1 MYFIECSVTIE
12 HSIHTLPLH
21 YKPDKMSEPR
31 AVAQVDLDALRVQVE
46 GLNLEENI
54 LGSGAYGV
62 VYKVTVDGKKC
73 IAKKLHSILLH
84 YCQKFYPRGQDDSI
98 VKKVSQRVLRF
109 ISQLKHPNVVGF
121 VGVHYGR
128 DRNDISLIMERLHC
142 DLADFVKNN
151 PHTRLCDR
159 LHILYDVSEGLHY
172 LHSQTPPLIHR
183 DLTAPNVLLTE
194 DLTAKIGDLGVSR
207 YVDPSVA
214 TKLTTNPSNTY
225 YMPPE
230 CQEQD
235 PSYTTKLD
243 IFSFGNLIIHTVIG
257 DVPDVYRVPTN
268 DPKIAQYIHEG
279 KVELMRRNRAVHKQ
293 MGDTHCLY
301 SLVVRCLQDKPE
313 QRPSVGEVR
322 SSLRELCTRHP
333 RMVSE

>member
-1 MYFIECSVTIE
+1 
-12 HSIHTLPLH
+12 
-21 YKPDKMSEPR
+21 MSQPR
-31 AVAQVDLDALRVQVE
+31 AVAEVDLNALKVQVE

-62 VYKVTVDGKKC
+62 VYKVTVGGKKC
-73 IAKKLHSILLH
+73 IAKKLHNILTH
-84 YCQKFYPRGQDDSI
+84 YVRHYPRGQDDTI
-98 VKKVSQRVLRF
+98 IRKFHNECR
-109 ISQLKHPNVVGF
+109 IMSQLNHPNVVGF

-151 PHTRLCDR
+151 PRTRQCDR

-183 DLTAPNVLLTE
+183 DLTAPNILLTE

-207 YVDPSVA
+207 YVDPSA
-214 TKLTTNPSNTY
+214 AGKLTTTPGNLY

-230 CQEQD
+230 CR
-235 PSYTTKLD
+235 
-243 IFSFGNLIIHTVIG
+243 VACIG
-257 DVPDVYRVPTN
+257 DVPDVHDIPLN
-268 DPKIAQYIHEG
+268 DPKFIEYLQ
-279 KVELMRRNRAVHKQ
+279 KKKTELMRRDHAVHKK
-293 MGDTHCLY
+293 MGDTHCLFP
-301 SLVVRCLQDKPE
+301 LVVRCLHDIPE

-322 SSLRELCTRHP
+322 SSLRELCTRHH

>member
-1 MYFIECSVTIE
+1 
-12 HSIHTLPLH
+12 
-21 YKPDKMSEPR
+21 MSEPR
-31 AVAQVDLDALRVQVE
+31 AVAEVDLDALRVEVE

-73 IAKKLHSILLH
+73 IAKKLHNILIH
-84 YCQKFYPRGQDDSI
+84 AVRYYPRGQDDTI
-98 VKKVSQRVLRF
+98 ITKFHNECR
-109 ISQLKHPNVVGF
+109 IMSQLKHPNVVGF

-142 DLADFVKNN
+142 DLANFVKNN
-151 PHTRLCDR
+151 PRTRLCDR
-159 LHILYDVSEGLHY
+159 LHILYDVSEGLDY
-172 LHSQTPPLIHR
+172 LHSQSPPLIHR
-183 DLTAPNVLLTE
+183 DLTVPNVLLTE

-207 YVDPSVA
+207 YIDPSVA
-214 TKLTTNPSNTY
+214 GKLTTNPGNLY

-230 CQEQD
+230 CQEKN

-243 IFSFGNLIIHTVIG
+243 IFSFGNLIIHTIIG
-257 DVPDVYRVPTN
+257 NVPDVYRVPTN
-268 DPKIAQYIHEG
+268 DPKLAQYIHEG
-279 KVELMRRNRAVHKQ
+279 KVELMRRDHAVHKQ

-301 SLVVRCLQDKPE
+301 SLVVCCLHDEPE

-322 SSLRELCTRHP
+322 RSLRELCMRHP
-333 RMVSE
+333 RMVSECEYRFSKSWCEIVC

>member
-1 MYFIECSVTIE
+1 
-12 HSIHTLPLH
+12 
-21 YKPDKMSEPR
+21 MSEPR
-31 AVAQVDLDALRVQVE
+31 AIAEVDLDALKVQVE

-73 IAKKLHSILLH
+73 IAKKLHNILIH
-84 YCQKFYPRGQDDSI
+84 AVRHYPRGQDDTI
-98 VKKVSQRVLRF
+98 IRKF
-109 ISQLKHPNVVGF
+109 HTECCIMSQLKHSNVVGF

-159 LHILYDVSEGLHY
+159 LHILYDVSEGLDY
-172 LHSQTPPLIHR
+172 LHSQNPPLIHR

-207 YVDPSVA
+207 YIDPSA
-214 TKLTTNPSNTY
+214 AGKLTTTPGNLY

-230 CQEQD
+230 CRVAN

-243 IFSFGNLIIHTVIG
+243 IFSFGNLIIHTIIG
-257 DVPDVYRVPTN
+257 DVPDVHDIPLD
-268 DPKIAQYIHEG
+268 DPKLFEYVQN
-279 KVELMRRNRAVHKQ
+279 KKTELMRRTEAIHKK
-293 MGDTHCLY
+293 MGKTHCLY
-301 SLVVRCLQDKPE
+301 PLVAHCLSDKPE

-322 SSLRELCTRHP
+322 SSLRELCVRYP
-333 RMVSE
+333 RMVSECEHRFSESWCVHLM